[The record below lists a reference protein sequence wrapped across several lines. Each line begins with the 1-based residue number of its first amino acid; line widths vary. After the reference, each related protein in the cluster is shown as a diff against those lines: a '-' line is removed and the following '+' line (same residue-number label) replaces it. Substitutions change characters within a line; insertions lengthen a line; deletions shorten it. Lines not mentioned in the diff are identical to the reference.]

1 MPIDYDSKQSWPP
14 EPWQGVYSQFAEHA
28 AWYSSD
34 PNALIAL
41 TASGSRAGTPFLRSR
56 LVDAFSSTSGDDG
69 GQTRVCHVPLAA
81 DIARKSAAMLFS
93 EEPDVAC
100 QQEKTQARLE
110 KIIAATNIHNRLS
123 EAAEICA
130 ALGGVFLKVNWDRS
144 LSPYPLLAVVH
155 PDNAIPEFRFGI
167 LTGCTFWKVISD
179 DGRDVVRLLER
190 HEPGTIL
197 NSVYLG
203 SADELGSAVSLG
215 NFAETASLLPAV
227 PTQID
232 RLACV
237 YVPNMLPNRRFR
249 SMPIGQPDIQ
259 GCESLLDSL
268 DEVVTGLLWDVL
280 LGQGRLAAPAQMF
293 DLKSDGSWRFDLHRR
308 TYMPLEMSGQVGATV
323 DQLVKVIQHEIRT
336 QQHVEAA
343 LYFTEQIVGAA
354 GYSPQTFG
362 LKLDGGPESGTALN
376 IRERQSFLLA
386 AKKSAYWAPALEE
399 ILETLLMLD
408 RVQLG
413 SGVTPERPAVEIQD
427 SVPQDIGQVAAT
439 VELLARAQSA
449 STETR
454 VRMQHPSWTE
464 DEVQAEVSRILSE
477 TGMAMPDPM
486 QAGELP

>member
-1 MPIDYDSKQSWPP
+1 MPISYPSKQKWPP
-14 EPWQGVYSQFAEHA
+14 EPWQGIYSQFAEHA

-41 TASGSRAGTPFLRSR
+41 TGASSRAGTPFLRQR
-56 LVDAFSSTSGDDG
+56 FQEAFSTSADES
-69 GQTRVCHVPLAA
+69 RVCHVPLAA
-81 DIARKSAAMLFS
+81 DIARKSAAFLFA
-93 EEPDVAC
+93 EEPHISCERED
-100 QQEKTQARLE
+100 TQARLE
-110 KIIAATNIHNRLS
+110 KIVAATNIHNRLS

-130 ALGGVFLKVNWDRS
+130 ALGGVFLKTNWDRA

-167 LTGCTFWKVISD
+167 LVAATFWKVVAN
-179 DGRDVVRLLER
+179 DGNDVYRLLER
-190 HEPGTIL
+190 HEPGQIFNALYRGT
-197 NSVYLG
+197 S
-203 SADELGSAVSLG
+203 DELGTQVGLAYLQ
-215 NFAETASLLPAV
+215 ETQPLLPV
-227 PTQID
+227 VSTGLD
-232 RLACV
+232 RLACT

-268 DEVVTGLLWDVL
+268 DEIVTGLLWDVL

-293 DLKSDGSWRFDLHRR
+293 ELGTDGNWRFDLHRR
-308 TYMPLEMSGQVGATV
+308 TYMPLDMGGTAGQSV
-323 DQLVKVIQHEIRT
+323 DDLLKVIQHEIRT
-336 QQHVEAA
+336 EQHVQAA

-354 GYSPQTFG
+354 GYAPQTFG

-399 ILETLLMLD
+399 VFETLLMLD

-413 SGVTPERPAVEIQD
+413 SGVVPERPTVEIQD
-427 SVPQDIGQVAAT
+427 SVPQDIGQVAST
-439 VELLARAQSA
+439 VEILHRAQSA
-449 STETR
+449 STEVR

-464 DEVQAEVSRILSE
+464 DKVQAEVSRILSE